1 MELDGENKILEQQ
14 ILDMYF
20 GISSIGY
27 ALKQFD
33 KYKLAINRIQNMP
46 LEIAYEPLNISEFAY
61 IGVLG
66 LSAPIKRIISQA
78 IFADLDGEIDSFRN
92 SQSYNKFLRR
102 KSRR

>member
-61 IGVLG
+61 IGG
-66 LSAPIKRIISQA
+66 SWIKCSYKKDHISSN
-78 IFADLDGEIDSFRN
+78 IC
-92 SQSYNKFLRR
+92 
-102 KSRR
+102 